1 MQVTLIV
8 ALVLHVLSGVFWAGT
23 TFALAQ
29 MGGNQADRFFR
40 PQMGAAAIAVVTGGL
55 LWFLLHRGTLGTQG
69 HILVIGA
76 FCALLAIGVQGMTVS
91 EVRGFGRQKG
101 KKEQYR
107 GAEYTVDFLPKA
119 KMEIVVSDEQ
129 LKSVIDTILRTART
143 GQIGDGKIFIT
154 DLKEMIRIRTGETG
168 TGAL

>member
-76 FCALLAIGVQGMTVS
+76 FCALLAIGVQGMAGAPALRKLSAVGESEGSRLRHRVAAGQRVAAALLMITVTCM
-91 EVRGFGRQKG
+91 
-101 KKEQYR
+101 
-107 GAEYTVDFLPKA
+107 AA
-119 KMEIVVSDEQ
+119 
-129 LKSVIDTILRTART
+129 ARY
-143 GQIGDGKIFIT
+143 
-154 DLKEMIRIRTGETG
+154 
-168 TGAL
+168 A

>member
-76 FCALLAIGVQGMTVS
+76 FCALLAISVQGMTGAPALRKLSAVAES
-91 EVRGFGRQKG
+91 EGSR
-101 KKEQYR
+101 
-107 GAEYTVDFLPKA
+107 
-119 KMEIVVSDEQ
+119 
-129 LKSVIDTILRTART
+129 LRHRVAT
-143 GQIGDGKIFIT
+143 GQRVAAALLMIT
-154 DLKEMIRIRTGETG
+154 VTCMAAARYV
-168 TGAL
+168 

>member
-1 MQVTLIV
+1 MQVTLIF

-76 FCALLAIGVQGMTVS
+76 FCALLAISVQGMTGAPALRKLSAFAES
-91 EVRGFGRQKG
+91 EASR
-101 KKEQYR
+101 
-107 GAEYTVDFLPKA
+107 
-119 KMEIVVSDEQ
+119 
-129 LKSVIDTILRTART
+129 LRHRVAT
-143 GQIGDGKIFIT
+143 GQRVAAALLMIT
-154 DLKEMIRIRTGETG
+154 VTCMAAARYV
-168 TGAL
+168 